1 MNMLTK
7 KQKELYDFLK
17 DYIKKSGI
25 SPSFEEMKTALNL
38 KSKSGIH
45 TLITNLEQ
53 RGFIKRL
60 KHKARAMQILKN
72 PQDMIST
79 NENNINNSMNIPILG
94 SISAGNP
101 IEAISQENDNIS
113 VPNDMLSNNYKYF
126 ALNVRGDSMIDE
138 GIYNGDIAI
147 IKHSKT
153 INNGKIAAILIKG
166 EEITI
171 KKIKIDNSFATLIPA
186 NPSYNEMKY
195 PLDQIEI
202 QGELSGL
209 LRKYN

>member
-72 PQDMIST
+72 PQDKNST
-79 NENNINNSMNIPILG
+79 NENNINNSINIPILG

>member
-72 PQDMIST
+72 PQDMNST

>member
-1 MNMLTK
+1 MLTK
-7 KQKELYDFLK
+7 KQKELYGFLK

-72 PQDMIST
+72 PQDMNST

>member
-1 MNMLTK
+1 
-7 KQKELYDFLK
+7 
-17 DYIKKSGI
+17 
-25 SPSFEEMKTALNL
+25 
-38 KSKSGIH
+38 
-45 TLITNLEQ
+45 
-53 RGFIKRL
+53 
-60 KHKARAMQILKN
+60 MQILKN

-94 SISAGNP
+94 SISARNP

>member
-1 MNMLTK
+1 MLTK

-72 PQDMIST
+72 PQDMNST

>member
-72 PQDMIST
+72 PQDINST
-79 NENNINNSMNIPILG
+79 NENNINNSINIPILG

-147 IKHSKT
+147 IKHTKT